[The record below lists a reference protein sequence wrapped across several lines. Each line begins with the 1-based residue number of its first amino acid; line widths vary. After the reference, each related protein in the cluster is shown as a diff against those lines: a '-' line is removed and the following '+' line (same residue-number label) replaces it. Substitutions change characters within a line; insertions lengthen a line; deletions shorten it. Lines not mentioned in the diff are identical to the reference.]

1 MKINW
6 FCPLPPEKT
15 DIAHYTNRILTD
27 LHKCADVVLWTDQ
40 ENWSPELARMAEVRP
55 YHPDLLPTNEI
66 KQADINI
73 YNIGNNAEFRSFGAI
88 SKSNQI

>member
-1 MKINW
+1 
-6 FCPLPPEKT
+6 
-15 DIAHYTNRILTD
+15 
-27 LHKCADVVLWTDQ
+27 
-40 ENWSPELARMAEVRP
+40 MAEVRP